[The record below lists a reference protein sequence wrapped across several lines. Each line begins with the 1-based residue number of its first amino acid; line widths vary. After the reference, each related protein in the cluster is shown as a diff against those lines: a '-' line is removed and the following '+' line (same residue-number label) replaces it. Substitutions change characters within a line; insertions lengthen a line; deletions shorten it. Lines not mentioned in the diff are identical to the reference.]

1 MEVMTGQPD
10 MDTSAFREYFKP
22 LEDWLKEQNAKNN
35 VNVGWI
41 NPKIQEICTST
52 QSSSA
57 SPMMSTWTLSFY
69 FAIISVIYL
78 LVH

>member
-1 MEVMTGQPD
+1 MTGQPD

-41 NPKIQEICTST
+41 NPKIHEICTL
-52 QSSSA
+52 A
-57 SPMMSTWTLSFY
+57 LPHDEL
-69 FAIISVIYL
+69 A
-78 LVH
+78 

>member
-1 MEVMTGQPD
+1 MTGQPD

-22 LEDWLKEQNAKNN
+22 LEDWLKEQNAKNK

-41 NPKIQEICTST
+41 NPKIHEICT
-52 QSSSA
+52 QSQSSA
-57 SPMMSTWTLSFY
+57 SAIMMSTCTLSFY

-78 LVH
+78 LVLH